1 MQTQLKEKLAQLRDS
16 LASPQN
22 LDAEDVKVLQALE
35 RDIQTLLSGPS
46 KDESDIESR
55 IEQQAVAF
63 ESQHPQ
69 MSGILR
75 DVMDILSK
83 MGI

>member
-1 MQTQLKEKLAQLRDS
+1 MQEQLKNKLEQLRAS
-16 LASPQN
+16 LGKEN
-22 LDAEDVKVLQALE
+22 TLDDETVRMLQDLD
-35 RDIQTLLSGPS
+35 RDIQTILAGKASIGL
-46 KDESDIESR
+46 ENR

-63 ESQHPQ
+63 EGQHPQ